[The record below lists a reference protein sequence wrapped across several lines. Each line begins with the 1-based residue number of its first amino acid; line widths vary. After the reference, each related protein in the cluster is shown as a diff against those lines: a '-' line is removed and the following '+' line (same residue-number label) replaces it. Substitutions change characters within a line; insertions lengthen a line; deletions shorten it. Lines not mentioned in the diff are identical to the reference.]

1 MKRDGTK
8 IQAALLDSTILVI
21 ANEGFDN
28 ASTRKIASTCEL
40 PDAYIYQHFQSKSD
54 LFAKAF
60 QKEDA
65 ALAAKIKKHLMIL
78 NQQGITNEDRL
89 YVLFS
94 KIWMQLVA
102 YPEKCQF
109 YMQYYY
115 SPYYKK
121 YSEQDHLTLWMPALE
136 QLKTLFRPGTDVRA
150 TLHSVLNMMLSQ
162 AIKAAAEDST
172 DTDASARRNYEL
184 VLGMLGSSLLEDQ

>member
-1 MKRDGTK
+1 M
-8 IQAALLDSTILVI
+8 
-21 ANEGFDN
+21 
-28 ASTRKIASTCEL
+28 
-40 PDAYIYQHFQSKSD
+40 
-54 LFAKAF
+54 
-60 QKEDA
+60 
-65 ALAAKIKKHLMIL
+65 AAKVKKHLMIL

-89 YVLFS
+89 YVLFR

-136 QLKTLFRPGTDVRA
+136 QVKTLFRPGTDVRA

-162 AIKAAAEDST
+162 AIKAAV
-172 DTDASARRNYEL
+172 DASEDKDSIARNNYAMI
-184 VLGMLGSSLLEDQ
+184 LGMLSSSLLDE